1 VGRPAT
7 IAFTLSGLVLF
18 AVAALA
24 LAIEGQEDPAPAV
37 AIMAPET
44 AASPAEPSPDEAP
57 EEGTSSIRRIAPSVV
72 AVPPFQPRGLT
83 REAPRQPLSRIS
95 RAPEPEK
102 PEYTKLFRPVAS
114 AAGRLKAEGRE
125 IEIAGIGILD
135 PEKVCERADGS
146 TWHCGMRARTAFRG
160 WLRGRAVDCR
170 LGSAPADDVLT
181 TDCRLDG
188 EDVGKWLVENGW
200 AVAAADG
207 PYAKAGERAENGA
220 LGIFAR
226 R

>member
-1 VGRPAT
+1 MRPPAT
-7 IAFTLSGLVLF
+7 ITFTLSGLVLF

-24 LAIEGQEDPAPAV
+24 LAPEGEDDAAPAV
-37 AIMAPET
+37 VVTTP
-44 AASPAEPSPDEAP
+44 EPSLATPSSDAP
-57 EEGTSSIRRIAPSVV
+57 PREETSSIRRIAPSVV

-114 AAGRLKAEGRE
+114 AAGRLKADGRE

-135 PEKVCERADGS
+135 PDKICERADGS
-146 TWHCGMRARTAFRG
+146 AWHCGMRARTAFRG

-188 EDVGKWLVENGW
+188 EDVGRWLVENGW